1 MMYIWAQTPLVLL
14 FSDLCSSEKS
24 VTVNGCDATINAR
37 VHETLMRLDVFTKCR
52 MISLWRK
59 TGYFILNYKSL
70 CSLTGPTLLHNK

>member
-37 VHETLMRLDVFTKCR
+37 VHETPC
-52 MISLWRK
+52 
-59 TGYFILNYKSL
+59 
-70 CSLTGPTLLHNK
+70 